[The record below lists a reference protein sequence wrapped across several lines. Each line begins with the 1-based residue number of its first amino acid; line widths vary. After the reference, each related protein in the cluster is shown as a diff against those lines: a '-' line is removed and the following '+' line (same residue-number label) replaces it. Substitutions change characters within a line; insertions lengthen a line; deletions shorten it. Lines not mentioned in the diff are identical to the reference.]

1 MSQKE
6 VSVAEAKK
14 HLSDLLGR
22 VAYSGE
28 RITISKRGKP
38 MAILIPVTEAG
49 GEDHLG
55 RGWLEAD
62 DPFFEVIGQIVSDRI
77 NHPPRIIEGNIQER
91 IL

>member
-22 VAYSGE
+22 VAYRGE

-38 MAILIPVTEAG
+38 MAILVPATEPV
-49 GEDHLG
+49 GEEHLG
-55 RGWLEAD
+55 KLEGWLEDD
-62 DPFFEVIGQIVSDRI
+62 DPFFGVISQIVSDRSK
-77 NHPPRIIEGNIQER
+77 HSRRVFEPGRE
-91 IL
+91 

>member
-22 VAYSGE
+22 VVYRGE

-38 MAILIPVTEAG
+38 MPILVPATEPIV
-49 GEDHLG
+49 EEHLG
-55 RGWLEAD
+55 KLKGWLEDD
-62 DPFFEVIGQIVSDRI
+62 DPFFGVIAQIVSDRDK
-77 NHPPRIIEGNIQER
+77 HSPVGLRF
-91 IL
+91 